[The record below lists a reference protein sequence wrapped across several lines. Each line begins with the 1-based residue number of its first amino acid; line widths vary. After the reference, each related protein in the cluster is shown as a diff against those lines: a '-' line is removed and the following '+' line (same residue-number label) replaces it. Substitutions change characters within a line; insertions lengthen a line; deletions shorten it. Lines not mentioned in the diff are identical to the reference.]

1 MSYAPPLRTGRA
13 GAGKPHARIC
23 EGEAEWPSY
32 STGTV
37 RNALERDTTAASLHI
52 ERCDFAALPD
62 EHGYGF
68 TVNGSDPSLVSPELE
83 RADHCS
89 R

>member
-1 MSYAPPLRTGRA
+1 MRCLGSWRSR
-13 GAGKPHARIC
+13 RRFR
-23 EGEAEWPSY
+23 S
-32 STGTV
+32 
-37 RNALERDTTAASLHI
+37 DTTAASLHI
-52 ERCDFAALPD
+52 ERCDFANLPD
-62 EHGYGF
+62 EHRYGF